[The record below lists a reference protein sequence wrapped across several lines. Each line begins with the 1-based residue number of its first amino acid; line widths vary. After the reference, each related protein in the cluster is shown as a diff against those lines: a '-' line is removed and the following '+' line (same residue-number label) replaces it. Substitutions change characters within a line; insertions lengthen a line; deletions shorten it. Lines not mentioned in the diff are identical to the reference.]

1 MPCRRVDLRTSKEE
15 KERWAEVRKNLSE
28 WRQKKSNRIEDT
40 LSDRIPIWSSERRKK
55 CNKGRE
61 VPIDKDGSNS
71 SKVKRLLVHG
81 DDIGIRFFS
90 FSPRARRRTTDPIS
104 PRMLLRSSITAL
116 HLRFG
121 RLHYRKRVA
130 T

>member
-1 MPCRRVDLRTSKEE
+1 MGRGQKESFGME
-15 KERWAEVRKNLSE
+15 A
-28 WRQKKSNRIEDT
+28 KKSNRIEDT